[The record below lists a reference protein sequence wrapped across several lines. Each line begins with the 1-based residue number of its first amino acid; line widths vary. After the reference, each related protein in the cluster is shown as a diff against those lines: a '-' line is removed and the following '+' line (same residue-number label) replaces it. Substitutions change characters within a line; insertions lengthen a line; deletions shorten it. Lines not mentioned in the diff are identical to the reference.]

1 MNANYPY
8 PYTPPPAPPK
18 RRNRLIIILVVGLV
32 LFLCCCVVAA
42 AVIVIADPFN
52 LHIKDRLFGGTFD
65 AAAEAMPE
73 DTGVYIGVNLLGAT
87 PDQLDRVIRPFAD
100 ALEMDQKNWD
110 ELIQEVDRYLGEQM
124 DVTLTDDV
132 MPWIG
137 QYLGISVFDIQLDNS
152 GNPASLIIAIE
163 SRNNNAADE
172 FLRKLRDSI
181 ENSSQE
187 IVHESEY
194 QGVTIYVHQPETGT
208 GVAFCRS
215 GSLVLFSLE
224 ENDLH
229 TAIDAQKGR
238 SMVDNNRYR
247 DMIKKVP
254 GKRIATF
261 YLTSQVGE
269 NLIKEL
275 QGRVG
280 GVYDQL
286 NEGLVG
292 TTGLLQTELTQINLD
307 TWDAMIYSISIT
319 DAGLQLDNLTS
330 YNLDKMSAAQRE
342 SLKSAGISSKTVDMF
357 PEDTLGFITSQ
368 RLDLT
373 YDTAIQTIRD
383 VSQDASDSVD
393 NALQSVSEATNID
406 LEQDLFHRLDGEFA
420 IGIFPSSQGFLAQQG
435 NVNLGFAFLAESSD
449 TGALANT
456 MDMFASKIEEEGAG
470 FDRFESGDLTLYEF
484 LLQPGGDILF
494 AGGIGQ
500 KYMAIAS
507 SSQTIDDL
515 FAGKT
520 PLSKS
525 SRYRDAID
533 PLPNGVK
540 PVLYLDVEG
549 IIGIIRESLSGNS
562 LESFDQGI
570 KVLDPIPYVV
580 AGYSELKGSLM
591 RITLIIHVR

>member
-8 PYTPPPAPPK
+8 PYTPPPATPK

-32 LFLCCCVVAA
+32 LFLCCCVVTA
-42 AVIVIADPFN
+42 AVIVFADPFN
-52 LHIKDRLFGGTFD
+52 LHIKDRLVGGTFD

-73 DTGVYIGVNLLGAT
+73 DTSLYVGVNMLGAT

-100 ALEMDQKNWD
+100 ALEMDQTSWD
-110 ELIQEVDRYLGEQM
+110 ELIQEIDRYLGEQM

-132 MPWIG
+132 VPWIG
-137 QYLGISVFDIQLDNS
+137 QYLGISVFDIQLDNNE
-152 GNPASLIIAIE
+152 NPVSLIIAIE

-194 QGVTIYVHQPETGT
+194 QGITIYVHQPETGT

-247 DMIKKVP
+247 DMIKKMP

-261 YLTSQVGE
+261 YLTSQLGE

-286 NEGLVG
+286 NVGLVG
-292 TTGLLQTELTQINLD
+292 TTGLLQTANQINLE

-342 SLKSAGISSKTVDMF
+342 SLQGVGISSKTVDLF

-393 NALQSVSEATNID
+393 NTLQSVREATNID
-406 LEQDLFHRLDGEFA
+406 LEQDLFHLLDGEFA

-435 NVNLGFAFLAESSD
+435 SVDLGFALLAESSD

-456 MDMFASKIEEEGAG
+456 MDMFASKIEEDGAG
-470 FDRFESGDLTLYEF
+470 AERFESGDLTLYEF
-484 LLQPGGDILF
+484 LQQPGGDILF

-540 PVLYLDVEG
+540 PILYLDVEG
-549 IIGIIRESLSGNS
+549 IIGTIRESLSGLS
-562 LESFDQGI
+562 LESFDQSI
-570 KVLDPIPYVV
+570 KVLEPIPYVV

-591 RITLIIHVR
+591 RITLIIHVK